1 MGGKTRSTMVEKE
14 AESSTSKE
22 TVITIQNR
30 VILPDLDMKYN
41 GVNGQKWVTL
51 AQRSLKAAYLGKHL
65 TEDAPSE
72 DDPKSYI
79 WESEEALIVNWMIR
93 NMEEEQR
100 DDYLLIDCVRDLWE
114 EINKSCAETH
124 SDFRV
129 FDLREQER
137 TLKQGSMSIS
147 SYSAKLKAIWR
158 ELDLLWPTGDKN
170 SPSYLREVKFRTVTF
185 LMGLNPEYET
195 LRSQLLH
202 RERFPTL
209 AEAISELQGA
219 ERRKKLICKD
229 EEPTPQPS
237 VAHLAK
243 KSEPR
248 NTTSSATQAPTT
260 QAPKAYSKEGNPP
273 DPPVCSYC
281 RKEGH
286 VKDCRKL
293 AWKEQIRKGLWIPRD
308 QKKAYVSSEGSDP
321 STKKSN
327 DGGEIQKIIQ
337 SEVTK
342 ILQKMSSTS
351 LVRSGHRE
359 EDFIC

>member
-1 MGGKTRSTMVEKE
+1 MGGKSRSKMLEKE
-14 AESSTSKE
+14 FETSTSKE
-22 TVITIQNR
+22 ADTTIQNR
-30 VILPDLDMKYN
+30 LILPDLDMKYN

-72 DDPKSYI
+72 DDPKLYI

-100 DDYLLIDCVRDLWE
+100 DDYLLVDCVRDLWE

-170 SPSYLREVKFRTVTF
+170 SPSYLREVKFRTLTF
-185 LMGLNPEYET
+185 LMGLNPEYEN

-219 ERRKKLICKD
+219 ERRRKLICKD
-229 EEPTPQPS
+229 EESTTLPS

-243 KSEPR
+243 KGEPQ
-248 NTTSSATQAPTT
+248 NHSSSTASTT
-260 QAPKAYSKEGNPP
+260 QAPKANSKEGNPP
-273 DPPVCSYC
+273 DQLVCSYC

-286 VKDCRKL
+286 VKKDCRKL
-293 AWKEQIRKGLWIPRD
+293 AWREEQIRKGLWVPRD
-308 QKKAYVSSEGSDP
+308 QKKAYVASEGGDP

-327 DGGEIQKIIQ
+327 DRGEIQKIIQ
-337 SEVTK
+337 SEMNK
-342 ILQKMSSTS
+342 ILQKISSTS
-351 LVRSGHRE
+351 LARSGHRE